1 MHTEEFARLLGKI
14 VKDFQTHM
22 EDNLAPSL
30 TTSQLSV
37 LEVMSQQELQ
47 SLKPSDLIPFLSTT
61 PAAVTMLL
69 DRMERGE
76 LIRRDRDETDR
87 RIVWVSITDK
97 GKEELERGVS
107 IRNTYLN
114 GILDRIS
121 THNQQLLIY
130 LLGKISGG
138 KS

>member
-22 EDNLAPSL
+22 EDKLAPSL

-37 LEVMSQQELQ
+37 LEVMNQHELQ